1 MKKQSLLYASP
12 FPPMKSGIADYS
24 VVLVKALAEYFDITL
39 YTDAYDMDEKSL
51 ESFPIIKK
59 GKDRVSFESFD
70 YILYNMGNNPMFHSY
85 MYPDILEHPGVVIL
99 HDVVLYHFVREYY
112 RERQEFY
119 TALYRNFGVDSFI
132 AVKDALRDG
141 YYNDMSFASSLPLNE
156 EILKA
161 GNKIIVHSHYAEKKV
176 LESGC
181 ISPNSVRQVNLI
193 LQVEEESEI
202 IPREVLFEKYNVP
215 KDAFLICS
223 LGYIMST
230 KHNLEISRVIRK
242 MQQTS
247 ERKICYVMV
256 GDGTYADS
264 ELEKNTVIKTGYTTL
279 EEFNSFAKYA
289 DVIVNLRYPSLGETS
304 AAMLRILQMGKPCIT
319 NNGGW
324 FSEIP
329 DNCVRKIEID
339 NLEENLET
347 ALRELMD
354 DPGKA
359 QFLGERAGKYAAE
372 EYSGS
377 VIAERMYRFI
387 ANC

>member
-1 MKKQSLLYASP
+1 
-12 FPPMKSGIADYS
+12 
-24 VVLVKALAEYFDITL
+24 
-39 YTDAYDMDEKSL
+39 
-51 ESFPIIKK
+51 
-59 GKDRVSFESFD
+59 
-70 YILYNMGNNPMFHSY
+70 
-85 MYPDILEHPGVVIL
+85 
-99 HDVVLYHFVREYY
+99 
-112 RERQEFY
+112 
-119 TALYRNFGVDSFI
+119 
-132 AVKDALRDG
+132 
-141 YYNDMSFASSLPLNE
+141 
-156 EILKA
+156 
-161 GNKIIVHSHYAEKKV
+161 
-176 LESGC
+176 
-181 ISPNSVRQVNLI
+181 
-193 LQVEEESEI
+193 
-202 IPREVLFEKYNVP
+202 
-215 KDAFLICS
+215 
-223 LGYIMST
+223 
-230 KHNLEISRVIRK
+230 
-242 MQQTS
+242 
-247 ERKICYVMV
+247 MV